1 MTSTI
6 TRTDEADQQLKLRH
20 RKLWA
25 SGDYAAVA
33 REVIPS
39 LGPLL
44 VEASRIAPGTRVL
57 DVGAGTGNAAI
68 PAARAGARV
77 VASDLTPELLA
88 QGRRDAGA
96 AGLAIEWEPGDA
108 EALPYPDES
117 FDAVLS
123 CVGVMFAPHH
133 QATADELVR
142 VTRPGGTI
150 GLLNWTPDGFIG
162 RMFAAMRPFMP
173 APPPGTQPPPLWG
186 TPAHLEELFG
196 DRVQTPVYRLGTL
209 PVTRFATAV
218 EFRDFFR
225 DKYGPTI
232 AAYRNVADD
241 PGQLAALDETLVG
254 LAEAALQDGEMR
266 WEFLLYTA
274 HRAAGRTH
282 PRLGR
287 EDH

>member
-1 MTSTI
+1 MTTTI

-25 SGDYAAVA
+25 SGDYGAVA
-33 REVIPS
+33 REVIPG
-39 LGPLL
+39 LGRLL
-44 VEASRIAPGTRVL
+44 VEASRIRPGTRVL
-57 DVGAGTGNAAI
+57 DVAAGTGNAAI

-88 QGRRDAGA
+88 EGRRDVEAE
-96 AGLAIEWEPGDA
+96 GLRLEWEPGDA
-108 EALPYPDES
+108 EALPYPDAS

-133 QATADELVR
+133 QLTADELVR

-162 RMFAAMRPFMP
+162 RMFAAMRPFLP

-186 TPAHLEELFG
+186 NPAHLEELFG
-196 DRVQTPVYRLGTL
+196 DRVDTPVHRVGSL
-209 PVTRFATAV
+209 PVTRFATAG

-241 PGQLAALDETLVG
+241 PGRLAALDETLLS
-254 LAEAALQDGEMR
+254 LAAAALRDGEMR

-274 HRAAGRTH
+274 RRAAGTSSHR
-282 PRLGR
+282 
-287 EDH
+287 

>member
-1 MTSTI
+1 MTTTI

-25 SGDYAAVA
+25 SGDYGAVA
-33 REVIPS
+33 REVIPG
-39 LGPLL
+39 LGRLL
-44 VEASRIAPGTRVL
+44 VEASRIGPGTLVL
-57 DVGAGTGNAAI
+57 DVAAGTGNAAI

-88 QGRRDAGA
+88 EGRRDVEAE
-96 AGLAIEWEPGDA
+96 GLRLEWEPGDA
-108 EALPYPDES
+108 EALPYPDAS
-117 FDAVLS
+117 FDAVMS

-133 QATADELVR
+133 QLTADELVR

-173 APPPGTQPPPLWG
+173 APPPGAQPPPLWG
-186 TPAHLEELFG
+186 DPAHLQELFG
-196 DRVQTPVYRLGTL
+196 DRVDTPVYRVGSL
-209 PVTRFATAV
+209 PVTRFATAG

-232 AAYRNVADD
+232 AAYRNVADA
-241 PGQLAALDETLVG
+241 PGRLAALDETLLG
-254 LAEAALQDGEMR
+254 LAAAALRGGEMR
-266 WEFLLYTA
+266 WEFLLFTA
-274 HRAAGRTH
+274 TRAADASSHR
-282 PRLGR
+282 
-287 EDH
+287 